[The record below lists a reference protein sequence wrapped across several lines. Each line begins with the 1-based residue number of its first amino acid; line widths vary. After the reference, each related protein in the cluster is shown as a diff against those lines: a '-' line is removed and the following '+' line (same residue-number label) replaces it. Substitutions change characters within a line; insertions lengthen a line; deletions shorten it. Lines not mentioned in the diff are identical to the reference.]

1 MKQVHYSTFLIIGV
15 VIIIIAGC
23 REGIINNLP
32 GENNQNNPP
41 QILLINDEYETA
53 DTIEGPLPYLWVV
66 ATDKDGSDD
75 IAAVVL
81 EISSVKLIDIIVR
94 PTDPSEEC
102 MRPYYADMDT
112 INIIPYMEKSKFRI
126 TKQLLQPYSDGV
138 YSTSISYLLLTEGG
152 VEKHSSFFGEHI
164 KSCRWGQDYL
174 YMFESFGFYP
184 PAPAPAQDVYVTYIK
199 LLISGMKITVYD
211 QSGETATKT
220 IADFICYF
228 TNSLE
233 EQTLP

>member
-1 MKQVHYSTFLIIGV
+1 MKQVHYFTFLIIGV
-15 VIIIIAGC
+15 IIFIAAGC
-23 REGIINNLP
+23 REETINNLT

-53 DTIEGPLPYLWVV
+53 DTLEGPLPSLWVV
-66 ATDKDGSDD
+66 AADKDGSDD

-81 EISSVKLIDIIVR
+81 EISSVKLMDIIVR

-102 MRPYYADMDT
+102 LRPYYADIDT
-112 INIIPYMEKSKFRI
+112 INIIPFMEKTKFTI
-126 TKQLLQPYSDGV
+126 TKQLLQLNSEGV
-138 YSTSISYLLLTEGG
+138 YSTSISYLLLTGGG
-152 VEKHSSFFGEHI
+152 VGKHSSFFGEHI

-174 YMFESFGFYP
+174 YMLESFGFYP
-184 PAPAPAQDVYVTYIK
+184 PEPAQPKDVYVTYIK
-199 LLISGMKITVYD
+199 LLISGIKITVYD

-220 IADFICYF
+220 IPDFICYF